1 MKILIIASGRCGS
14 SQLQLAL
21 HKELQLPWCSEPFN
35 TDLKASE
42 IPYQN
47 GRLTLPQIRKPK
59 GEGIVK
65 ICAHKYV
72 TFKQRDRIERWPDY
86 RDPIPFYVKFA
97 HEFDLV
103 ICLDRKDEGAR
114 ILSALHALKHNTW
127 YGKYKPQKLVLRVD
141 SYADSC
147 AINDIIYQKTAV
159 HEIARRLGQE
169 VIYLEDLYEKDWRA
183 FFPAHR
189 AFNDSALSLSDYF
202 DPKARY
208 CEV

>member
-1 MKILIIASGRCGS
+1 MKILIIGSGRCGS

-21 HKELQLPWCSEPFN
+21 HKEWHLPWCSEPFN
-35 TDLKASE
+35 TDLNPSE
-42 IPYQN
+42 ISYQE
-47 GRLTLPQIRKPK
+47 GRVNLPQIRKPK

-72 TFKQRDRIERWPDY
+72 PWKQIPYPVLITDY
-86 RDPIPFYVKFA
+86 DDPINFYVKFA

-127 YGKYKPQKLVLRVD
+127 YGKYKPQKLVLRVNSD
-141 SYADSC
+141 QY

-169 VIYLEDLYEKDWRA
+169 VIYLEDLYEKDWKA
-183 FFPAHR
+183 FFPVDR
-189 AFNDSALSLSDYF
+189 AFAGISGLSDYF

>member
-21 HKELQLPWCSEPFN
+21 HRELNLPWCSEPFN
-35 TDLKASE
+35 PDLKPSE
-42 IPYQN
+42 IPYQE
-47 GRLTLPQIRKPK
+47 GRVTLPQIRKPN

-65 ICAHKYV
+65 ICAQKYI
-72 TFKQRDRIERWPDY
+72 TFKQRDRIERWY
-86 RDPIPFYVKFA
+86 NHYDPIPFYVKFA

-127 YGKYKPQKLVLRVD
+127 YGKYKPQKLVLRVNSD
-141 SYADSC
+141 QY

-169 VIYLEDLYEKDWRA
+169 VIYLEDLYEKDWKA
-183 FFPAHR
+183 FFPVDR
-189 AFNDSALSLSDYF
+189 AFAGISGLSDYF

>member
-1 MKILIIASGRCGS
+1 MRILIIGSGRCGS

-35 TDLKASE
+35 NDLNAKE
-42 IPYQN
+42 ISYQE

-65 ICAHKYV
+65 ICTHKYV
-72 TFKQRDRIERWPDY
+72 PWDQIHIPLLITDY
-86 RDPIPFYVKFA
+86 SDPIHFYVKFA
-97 HEFDLV
+97 YEFDLV

-127 YGKYKPQKLVLRVD
+127 YGKYKPQKLTLSMDESAV
-141 SYADSC
+141 
-147 AINDIIYQKTAV
+147 INEIVYQKTAV

-183 FFPAHR
+183 FFPADR
-189 AFNDSALSLSDYF
+189 AFSGVSGLSDYF
-202 DPKARY
+202 NPKARY

>member
-1 MKILIIASGRCGS
+1 MKILIIGSGRCGS

-35 TDLKASE
+35 NDLNASE
-42 IPYQN
+42 ISYQE
-47 GRLTLPQIRKPK
+47 GRVNLPQIRKPK

-72 TFKQRDRIERWPDY
+72 PWKQIPYPVLITDY
-86 RDPIPFYVKFA
+86 DDPINFYVKFA

-114 ILSALHALKHNTW
+114 ILSALHAIKYDTW
-127 YGKYKPQKLVLRVD
+127 YGKYKPQKLTLSMDESAV
-141 SYADSC
+141 
-147 AINDIIYQKTAV
+147 INDIVNQKTAV
-159 HEIARRLGQE
+159 HEIARRLRQE

-183 FFPAHR
+183 FFPTHLAIR
-189 AFNDSALSLSDYF
+189 GVSGLSDYF

>member
-1 MKILIIASGRCGS
+1 MRILIIGSGRCGS

-35 TDLKASE
+35 NDLNARE
-42 IPYQN
+42 ISYQE

-72 TFKQRDRIERWPDY
+72 PWDQIHIPLLITDY
-86 RDPIPFYVKFA
+86 SDPIHFYVKFA
-97 HEFDLV
+97 YEFDLV

-127 YGKYKPQKLVLRVD
+127 YGKYKPQKLTLSMDESAV
-141 SYADSC
+141 
-147 AINDIIYQKTAV
+147 INEIVYQKTAV

-183 FFPAHR
+183 FFPADR
-189 AFNDSALSLSDYF
+189 AFSGVSGLSDYF